1 MQNTTAASDAGPLI
15 HLAKTGLLD
24 TLRSLYPKIIIPP
37 EVKLEGVDRGKQK
50 GSADALLIENAIEK
64 GWIVIANI
72 NLPSDFAKLCEQAGL
87 QRGEAAVLI
96 YAMEKKVPALLDD
109 EAARLLGRSLNIQVK
124 GTLGIL
130 LEAVR
135 RGELQK
141 TEALRKLDELSEL
154 MYMSSEL
161 YRLTRKTLDES

>member
-1 MQNTTAASDAGPLI
+1 MQSTTAASDAGPLI

-24 TLRSLYPKIIIPP
+24 TLRLLYPKIIIPA
-37 EVKLEGVDRGKQK
+37 EVRVEVVDRGKQR
-50 GSADALLIENAIEK
+50 GSPDALLIENAIEK
-64 GWIVIANI
+64 GWIVVASI
-72 NLPSDFAKLCEQAGL
+72 NPPSDFTKLCEQAGL

-109 EAARLLGRSLNIQVK
+109 EAARLLGRSLNVQVK

-130 LEAVR
+130 LEAAR
-135 RGELQK
+135 TGKLEN